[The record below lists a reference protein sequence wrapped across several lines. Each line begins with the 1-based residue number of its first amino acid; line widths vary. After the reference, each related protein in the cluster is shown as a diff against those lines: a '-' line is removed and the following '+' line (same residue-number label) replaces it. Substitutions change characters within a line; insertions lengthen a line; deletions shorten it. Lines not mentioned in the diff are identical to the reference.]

1 MKTMKMNDFADRRSS
16 AVDAKAALLS
26 AYRAEMNAA
35 DPTRMARQQ
44 ERVALAAARDTRRKE
59 RDRLKAEALELRQA
73 EELRKAEAAAY
84 LDTANVAA
92 RAKIAAEQK
101 TDNMIARVVSDE
113 ASRKADRDRRYADR
127 KARQR

>member
-16 AVDAKAALLS
+16 AVDAKAALLN

-35 DPTRMARQQ
+35 EPTRIARQQ
-44 ERVALAAARDTRRKE
+44 ERVALATARNARRNE
-59 RDRLKAEALELRQA
+59 RDRLKAEALELHQA
-73 EELRKAEAAAY
+73 EERRAAEAAAY
-84 LDTANVAA
+84 LDSANVAA

-113 ASRKADRDRRYADR
+113 ATRKADRDRRYADR

>member
-1 MKTMKMNDFADRRSS
+1 MKMNDFADRRST

-44 ERVALAAARDTRRKE
+44 ERVALAAARDARRDE

-73 EELRKAEAAAY
+73 EEQREAEAAAY

-101 TDNMIARVVSDE
+101 TDNMIARVVIDE

>member
-1 MKTMKMNDFADRRSS
+1 MKMNDFADRRSS

-35 DPTRMARQQ
+35 EPTRMARQQ
-44 ERVALAAARDTRRKE
+44 ERVALAAARDARRIE
-59 RDRLKAEALELRQA
+59 RERLKAEALELRQA
-73 EELRKAEAAAY
+73 EEQREAEAAAY

-101 TDNMIARVVSDE
+101 TDNMISRVVSDE
-113 ASRKADRDRRYADR
+113 ATRKAERDRRYADR
-127 KARQR
+127 KSRQR

>member
-1 MKTMKMNDFADRRSS
+1 MKMNDFADRRSS

-35 DPTRMARQQ
+35 DPTRVARQQ
-44 ERVALAAARDTRRKE
+44 ERMALAAARDARRNE

-73 EELRKAEAAAY
+73 EEQREAEAAAY

-92 RAKIAAEQK
+92 RAKNAAEQK

-127 KARQR
+127 KARQRY

>member
-1 MKTMKMNDFADRRSS
+1 LKTMKMNDFADRRSS
-16 AVDAKAALLS
+16 AVDAKAALLN

-35 DPTRMARQQ
+35 EPTRIARQQ
-44 ERVALAAARDTRRKE
+44 ERVALATARNARRNE
-59 RDRLKAEALELRQA
+59 RDRLKAEALELHQA
-73 EELRKAEAAAY
+73 EERRVAEAAAY
-84 LDTANVAA
+84 LDSANVVA

-113 ASRKADRDRRYADR
+113 ATRKADRDRRYADR